1 MKKNNYFLSFL
12 FSFFCF
18 VSFDLKASDSHLKD
32 NDELDQKPP
41 NAPSK
46 ILQVSKETLKFY
58 VGNSTQPDSMKN
70 KVVNTGRYA
79 ALHFVPFD
87 LLSTGDSPIASISNG
102 ARFFLMGQAIH
113 QLGYLASQETDQEKK
128 TIIHKT
134 RFIFSAHLL
143 FDALISLSEYT
154 YGEEAFYSVASAG
167 AGAVVTALG
176 CFYMLYLL
184 SNAYTTQN
192 AKRD

>member
-1 MKKNNYFLSFL
+1 MIKKQPTSTRLWIAFLKNCLNARNLHPSIIKTVFLSFP

-18 VSFDLKASDSHLKD
+18 ASFDLKASDSHLKD

-46 ILQVSKETLKFY
+46 ILQASKETLKFY

-79 ALHFVPFD
+79 ALHFVAFD

-128 TIIHKT
+128 DNFT
-134 RFIFSAHLL
+134 
-143 FDALISLSEYT
+143 
-154 YGEEAFYSVASAG
+154 
-167 AGAVVTALG
+167 
-176 CFYMLYLL
+176 
-184 SNAYTTQN
+184 
-192 AKRD
+192 